1 MCVIMILFNKC
12 KSNFDNLTTSKQTKP
27 HSLPVDFGA
36 PLRLGTMA
44 LNTPLATTK
53 QTKGTI
59 VKGPLLSK
67 GWRKSSKESVDLR
80 KMLI

>member
-59 VKGPLLSK
+59 VNHISK